1 LLNSIF
7 FDLTVSKVL
16 KFNFALYDT
25 VASSEDRAMLE
36 SNLSVA
42 LVTEAWEAVS
52 ADAEHRLSYFPHA
65 LVSMR

>member
-1 LLNSIF
+1 
-7 FDLTVSKVL
+7 
-16 KFNFALYDT
+16 
-25 VASSEDRAMLE
+25 MLE